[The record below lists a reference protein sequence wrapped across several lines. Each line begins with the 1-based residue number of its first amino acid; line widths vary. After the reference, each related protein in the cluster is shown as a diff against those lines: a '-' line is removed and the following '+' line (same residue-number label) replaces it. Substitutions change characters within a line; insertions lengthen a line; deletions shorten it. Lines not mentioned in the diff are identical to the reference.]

1 VVVSRAKLTI
11 WGLTL
16 RGSSQEVVA
25 FLNATPL
32 WQVCDMRLQPG
43 VGDKA
48 LLREAGRRLG
58 LTASTRLVKRAI
70 QFGSRIAKVS
80 HPNQSEG
87 GRRKIKGADAI
98 TLSLRG
104 SFGV

>member
-1 VVVSRAKLTI
+1 VIS
-11 WGLTL
+11 
-16 RGSSQEVVA
+16 
-25 FLNATPL
+25 FLNRTAL

-58 LTASTRLVKRAI
+58 LTASTCLVKRAI

-80 HPNQSEG
+80 QPTPGEG
-87 GRRKIKGADAI
+87 GRRRKVKGADAI
-98 TLSLRG
+98 TLTFHTSRKALPDG
-104 SFGV
+104 EEADNLNVHLNS